1 MPKLLANKVDT
12 LTLTNPVYI
21 ILQIFDALKPQYSGV
36 SNEDDKAAVVE
47 DVVAGSVV
55 DVNGGGVGARIRR
68 RHSANPRLGAD
79 GLDGKEGKNGS
90 HGRQCTSRH

>member
-1 MPKLLANKVDT
+1 M
-12 LTLTNPVYI
+12 
-21 ILQIFDALKPQYSGV
+21 
-36 SNEDDKAAVVE
+36 E

-79 GLDGKEGKNGS
+79 GWDGKEGKNGS
-90 HGRQCTSRH
+90 H